1 MTNTWSHHVTN
12 RILRSM
18 LVPVALLFSAACV
31 ELDVT
36 NPNQPDVERALS
48 SPEDVAAI
56 ASSSVNSWWL
66 ATTHYEPNMMLQVT
80 ADAATANFG
89 NFGMRFNNEQPRIA
103 YNNNSASGDANVA
116 ARPWTR
122 NYSAIGAAND
132 ALRAMDGGIVI
143 PGGVDANERV
153 RAAALFTQAGTLSN
167 LAMLFDQA
175 FVVDQASTGL
185 PTLEP
190 YTAVRDAARAKWD
203 ELITLT
209 QGKAWSW
216 DEAWLP
222 LTGGAASATTI
233 NRIANTMA
241 ARLLV
246 YSART
251 LAETQSSVPWAQVLT
266 YADRGI
272 TGTGLTDMDVAI
284 VDDGGTLWYD
294 YIKLYG
300 NLHSWTRVDQ
310 RVINRMAPNIPV
322 MFNGLPNQPQPT
334 PTDNRLGIA
343 NLPCGSNPVSCTSA
357 NTEDFVYTGTVI
369 GDPGR
374 GIWMQSPFWHRRWQ
388 NVSFTVA
395 GSVRTGNPDVHILA
409 AENDLI
415 IAEALARTGGDL
427 NRAATLVNKTR
438 VTRGGL
444 PAVAANAPAIL
455 AAIEYER
462 DVELLNTGG
471 ISLFDRRRIDGLQAG
486 TARHLPIPAS
496 ELEVLAL
503 PIYTFGGIGLPDM

>member
-1 MTNTWSHHVTN
+1 MTN

-18 LVPVALLFSAACV
+18 LAPVALLFSAACA

-36 NPNQPDVERALS
+36 NPNQPDVKRALAT
-48 SPEDVAAI
+48 PADVAAI
-56 ASSSVNSWWL
+56 ATSSVNSWWL
-66 ATTHYEPNMMLQVT
+66 ATTHYEPSMMLQVT

-103 YNNNSASGDANVA
+103 YNNNSASGDAQVA
-116 ARPWTR
+116 ARPWGG

-132 ALRAMDGGIVI
+132 ALRAMDD
-143 PGGVDANERV
+143 GVVSSDAIENERV
-153 RAAALFTQAGTLSN
+153 RSAALFTQAGTLSN

-175 FVVDQASTGL
+175 FVVDETTDPLNPPSLVGYAD
-185 PTLEP
+185 
-190 YTAVRDAARAKWD
+190 VRAAALAKWD
-203 ELITLT
+203 ALIALT
-209 QGKAWSW
+209 QGKTWAW
-216 DEAWLP
+216 DQTWLP
-222 LTGGAASATTI
+222 LVGGAGTMGAASAGQI

-251 LAETQSSVPWAQVLT
+251 LAETQGSVPWAQVLT

-272 TGTGLTDMDVAI
+272 TGTGLTDMDFAI

-343 NLPCGSNPVSCTSA
+343 NLPCGSNPVSCTSG
-357 NTEDFVYTGTVI
+357 NTQDFVYTGTVI

-395 GSVRTGNPDVHILA
+395 GSVRTGNPDMHILA

-415 IAEALARTGGDL
+415 IAEALVRTGGDL
-427 NRAATLVNKTR
+427 TRAAALVNKTR

-444 PAVAANAPAIL
+444 TAVAANATDIL